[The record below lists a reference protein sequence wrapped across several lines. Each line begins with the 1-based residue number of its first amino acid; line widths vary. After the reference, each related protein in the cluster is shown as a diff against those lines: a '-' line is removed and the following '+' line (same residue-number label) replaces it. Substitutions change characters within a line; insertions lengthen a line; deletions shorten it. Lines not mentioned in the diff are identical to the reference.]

1 MMLLLMSYIYLYMFI
16 PTSINYVTLKSRS
29 DNLQFDP
36 NLSWQGLDRFPHIQP
51 WRTALS
57 AALSS
62 FTEAT
67 WMGTTAERHM
77 LNTHQ
82 PFINPST
89 QRCHV
94 LPGLHLSSAVL
105 WKAHFFKRFQEPLHS
120 VRVETENS
128 GGWVSLGQIPKSGDA
143 TCHTLY
149 ALDEIWGWKQPSWR
163 IRGWG

>member
-1 MMLLLMSYIYLYMFI
+1 MGKDSQSHTCEPGCVLKRKWVKENPSFSK
-16 PTSINYVTLKSRS
+16 TSHSSLVRDSSTRQVTKPPS
-29 DNLQFDP
+29 FHT
-36 NLSWQGLDRFPHIQP
+36 QGPKVVFGYGY
-51 WRTALS
+51 
-57 AALSS
+57 SS
-62 FTEAT
+62 T
-67 WMGTTAERHM
+67 
-77 LNTHQ
+77 LHQ